1 VSKLQDTQI
10 FMDYYMKTRCKQV
23 MITKNTTVCH
33 MIIGA
38 RNSFDTA
45 WGEAVSNLALFFRLA
60 GGIAKQCAVRQQNPD
75 GRALPRRHPG
85 SSRRTCRRQPR
96 AAQYVDRAFYVVRQ
110 KRQRE
115 FPGNVAQP
123 LGQTVPGVHR
133 PLHRSE
139 GVFHYRLGGARVSV
153 MKNRGH

>member
-1 VSKLQDTQI
+1 
-10 FMDYYMKTRCKQV
+10 MKTRCKQV

-75 GRALPRRHPG
+75 GRALPRRHLAAHAAASLAPPSMLTARFMLYAKNDSENSPVTLRG
-85 SSRRTCRRQPR
+85 SGLDLLL
-96 AAQYVDRAFYVVRQ
+96 A
-110 KRQRE
+110 
-115 FPGNVAQP
+115 
-123 LGQTVPGVHR
+123 
-133 PLHRSE
+133 
-139 GVFHYRLGGARVSV
+139 
-153 MKNRGH
+153 MKCVKV